1 MVKCVKQLLPFAVTP
16 AAGTGGKGADTV
28 QVCRTKPTF
37 TFLRTNQSG
46 ADQAKLSVSTLVL
59 EAHALSFTCRMSIPW
74 EQFEWSPFEQFE
86 WRQPEVTWLRL
97 EKTEH
102 EGRDLQFAG
111 LVKVTPSATFE
122 FDAAEGI
129 C

>member
-1 MVKCVKQLLPFAVTP
+1 MVNCVKQLLPFAVTP

-37 TFLRTNQSG
+37 SFLRTNQSG

-74 EQFEWSPFEQFE
+74 EQFE